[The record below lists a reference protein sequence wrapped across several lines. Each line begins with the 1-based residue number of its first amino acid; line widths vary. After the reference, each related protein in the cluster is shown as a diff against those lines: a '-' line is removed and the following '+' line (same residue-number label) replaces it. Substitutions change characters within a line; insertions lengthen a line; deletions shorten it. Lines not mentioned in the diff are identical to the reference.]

1 MTATGPVS
9 GEAQVASAPPSL
21 PLFFKE
27 VAALDAGTHSAL
39 KLDRSKG
46 FGYAAVANAL
56 PLGLSEIA
64 LAAQYYPIVIT
75 SGPSPMAVA
84 ILGYRAEENLFVD
97 AKGNW
102 LADTYIPAYV
112 RAFPF
117 ILIEPPGAET
127 IYLGIETK
135 APLFGKKGDAL
146 FVDGKATE
154 LVTEA
159 MKFAMA
165 YREDLKRA
173 AEFVKAL
180 GAFNLLQ
187 ANEARLNFK
196 SGGIARL
203 DGFSVVDPVK
213 LESLEDTAF
222 LDWRKRGWLGS
233 LYAVMQSGTRWG
245 QIVNLANGRRAEGVK
260 PE

>member
-1 MTATGPVS
+1 MTATGPIS
-9 GEAQVASAPPSL
+9 GEDKAASIPQTL

-27 VAALDAGTHSAL
+27 VVALDAGTHGAL

-46 FGYAAVANAL
+46 FAYAAVANAL
-56 PLGLSEIA
+56 PLGLSEIP
-64 LAAQYYPIVIT
+64 LAAQYFPIVFT
-75 SGPSPMAVA
+75 SGPNPMAVA
-84 ILGYRAEENLFVD
+84 ILGYRADENLFVD
-97 AKGNW
+97 AKGDW

-117 ILIEPPGAET
+117 ILIEPPGADT

-135 APLFGKKGDAL
+135 APLLGKKGDAL
-146 FVDGKATE
+146 FSDGKPTE
-154 LVTEA
+154 IVTEA
-159 MKFAMA
+159 MKFNMA

-173 AEFVKAL
+173 MQFTNAIKEA
-180 GAFNLLQ
+180 GLLQ

-203 DGFSVVDPVK
+203 DGFLVIDPVK
-213 LESLEDTAF
+213 IETVEDAGF
-222 LDWRKRGWLGS
+222 LDWRKRGWLAP
-233 LYAVMQSGTRWG
+233 LYAIQQSSTRWG
-245 QIVNLANGRRAEGVK
+245 HIVNLANGRRAEGVK